1 MSRSTVA
8 TRRAMRSPPGSTSSR
23 SRAGERGTRGSSS
36 ACRKARRS
44 WTAMGRRGVPSVVK
58 SRRRAPCSSACPDD
72 ASTEEPMSPLAR
84 PRDFAFA
91 FTLLLTAVAFAP
103 EVRAAG
109 TMVTITS
116 GGESIPA
123 YLARPA
129 GAARKGAPAVVV
141 VQEWWGLDPWVKSVA
156 DRMAANGYVAIAP
169 DLYRGQLATDAQHA
183 HELLRGLPDERALR
197 DIRAASAHV
206 RSKAAGEAKR
216 VGVIGFCMG
225 GRLALLSA
233 LDKGPFDAVV
243 VAYGSPETN
252 PARLKTLR
260 APVLGIFGGA
270 DRGIGRDQTAALE
283 AGLKKAGRKG
293 RVIVYP
299 DGQHGFLN
307 DSRPQQH
314 DPASSLLAWAEV
326 REFLAQHL
334 KK

>member
-1 MSRSTVA
+1 MSILAHPR
-8 TRRAMRSPPGSTSSR
+8 
-23 SRAGERGTRGSSS
+23 
-36 ACRKARRS
+36 ARRC
-44 WTAMGRRGVPSVVK
+44 
-58 SRRRAPCSSACPDD
+58 APVLV
-72 ASTEEPMSPLAR
+72 LA
-84 PRDFAFA
+84 F
-91 FTLLLTAVAFAP
+91 LLAVLAPAP
-103 EVRAAG
+103 EARAAG
-109 TMVTITS
+109 TMIDIASGNETIR
-116 GGESIPA
+116 A

-129 GAARKGAPAVVV
+129 GGGKKGTPAVVV
-141 VQEWWGLDPWVKSVA
+141 VQEWWGLDPWVKGVA
-156 DRMAANGYVAIAP
+156 DRLASDGYVAIAP

-206 RSKAAGEAKR
+206 RAKAAGEAKK

-270 DRGIGRDQTAALE
+270 DRGIGRDQTSALE
-283 AGLKKAGRKG
+283 AGLAKAGRKG

-299 DGQHGFLN
+299 DAQHGFLN
-307 DSRPQQH
+307 DARPQQH

-326 REFLAQHL
+326 REFLADRL